1 MALQTGEYQGF
12 LKDLLDQL
20 SEDLEFDYVINED
33 LIHGFPSTDGNWT
46 GLIGSL
52 VDRVILKH
60 FFNVEPR
67 VVYDRVRKRKNYFEI
82 PAFLQIER
90 GISRTGN
97 SNSKSNENKNVFVYV
112 FI

>member
-1 MALQTGEYQGF
+1 MTKKITSNDMALQTGEYQGF

-52 VDRVILKH
+52 VDRVI
-60 FFNVEPR
+60 
-67 VVYDRVRKRKNYFEI
+67 KNL
-82 PAFLQIER
+82 FL
-90 GISRTGN
+90 T
-97 SNSKSNENKNVFVYV
+97 
-112 FI
+112 